1 MTTTD
6 TTSSNDND
14 KLIRNSTDGHGSTRS
29 KFVGIN
35 PEEMPDGFVGRGI
48 FWVPN
53 GAVPY
58 QPVVDALTKAGFDDE
73 ELNLLPS
80 RPSPMVALRRA
91 MDGVSCQHTAN
102 GELGYYVSPLSVA
115 GKGKK
120 NKSGWLIA
128 QRKND
133 EEATAGA
140 SAATVDLVCHTE
152 FIEVEGEKQMRFTFD
167 PEDHPYREEIEAK
180 YTYFLEHLTGDDVS
194 YFLTQCV
201 AKSKLFAMI
210 PFRPSGGFYYVAP
223 KMVALWQL
231 FTETFAP
238 VSGVSFHYVDMLNTA
253 ASFIEAALAGVTAAL
268 GNRIDTLS
276 QKLENGAG
284 TRGLNN
290 AADEVAEM
298 LNIAAGHEAVLGG
311 VLVDIREKAERLSA
325 ALRQK
330 IAAQE
335 AGRAMADAVPTT
347 TAEQQEED

>member
-6 TTSSNDND
+6 TTSND
-14 KLIRNSTDGHGSTRS
+14 KLIYNSTDGHGSKRS
-29 KFVGIN
+29 AFVGVN
-35 PEEMPDGFVGRGI
+35 SEEMPDGFVGRGI

-58 QPVVDALTKAGFDDE
+58 QPVADALTAAGFDDE
-73 ELNLLPS
+73 EMDLIPS

-91 MDGVSCQHTAN
+91 MDSVSCQHTAN
-102 GELGYYVSPLSVA
+102 GELGYYVSPLSVG

-120 NKSGWLIA
+120 NKQGWLIA

-133 EEATAGA
+133 GEATAGA

-152 FIEVEGEKQMRFTFD
+152 STEVEGEKRLHFTFD
-167 PEDHPYREEIEAK
+167 PEDHPCREEIEAK
-180 YTYFLEHLTGDDVS
+180 YAYFLEHLTSDDVS

-201 AKSKLFAMI
+201 AKSKLFNMV

-223 KMVALWQL
+223 KMVPIWQL

-238 VSGVSFHYVDMLNTA
+238 VTGVMFHYVDMLNTA
-253 ASFIEAALAGVTAAL
+253 TSFIEAALAGVSATL

-276 QKLENGAG
+276 HELEKGPG
-284 TRGLNN
+284 LRKLNN
-290 AADEVAEM
+290 ATDEVAE
-298 LNIAAGHEAVLGG
+298 LLSVAAGHEAVLGG
-311 VLVDIREKAERLSA
+311 VLGDLREKAERLSA

-330 IAAQE
+330 IASQE
-335 AGRAMADAVPTT
+335 AERAKTSATP
-347 TAEQQEED
+347 AEQQKEV